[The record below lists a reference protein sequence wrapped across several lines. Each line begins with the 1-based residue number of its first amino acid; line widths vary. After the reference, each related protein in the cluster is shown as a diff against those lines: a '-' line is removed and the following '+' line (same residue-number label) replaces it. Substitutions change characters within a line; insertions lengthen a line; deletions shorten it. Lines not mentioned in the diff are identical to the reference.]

1 MMMNMMIYL
10 ALKYKMV
17 IFLDIPPCF
26 MGGSV
31 KKTTSQSVKSSVGAS
46 WFLNLAEMEST
57 GLCLSCPCFHS
68 HSMSYRYP
76 FIARWF
82 SWKI

>member
-1 MMMNMMIYL
+1 MMMNMMMNMMIYL

-31 KKTTSQSVKSSVGAS
+31 KKNNFAKR
-46 WFLNLAEMEST
+46 E
-57 GLCLSCPCFHS
+57 
-68 HSMSYRYP
+68 
-76 FIARWF
+76 IKRWRLVVLEF
-82 SWKI
+82 GGDGEHRAVLILPVFP